1 MVDTLDRFEVDQ
13 EKLPSSFDKLITVDK
28 LIHGEHN
35 PRRVQ
40 PKDSL
45 RKSISRDGL
54 DRPLIVRPD
63 PRREVYHITDGWQ
76 RYQAATDCGW
86 ERLPVM
92 VYETALDALKATETA
107 SIVREWSIY
116 EWANY
121 CQSLAEQFDAENR
134 SAVIEHVAAQ
144 TIHSPPTVRR
154 YLDVM
159 SLPAEIHPLLKNG
172 PEGGTQEWA
181 MLRNYNDDVRQFS
194 GLWWTVAAQLARGQ
208 SAVTRSRIVAIA
220 AQAVEFEL
228 ADDAMEFVELALEN
242 PSTNLDILRRQVL
255 LGSHHSQYLFVPR
268 VPVRLENDKKQAVLE
283 YCRQNRISLSDVV
296 AEKIESLAGEVS
308 DDGSREVI

>member
-1 MVDTLDRFEVDQ
+1 MVKTRDGSEVDE
-13 EKLPSSFDKLITVDK
+13 EKLPSSFDKLIPVDK

-63 PRREVYHITDGWQ
+63 PQRDVYHITDGWQ

-86 ERLPVM
+86 ERLPVT

-121 CQSLAEQFDAENR
+121 CQSLAEQFDADTR

-208 SAVTRSRIVAIA
+208 SGVTRSRIVAIA

-228 ADDAMEFVELALEN
+228 ADDAMEFVESALEN
-242 PSTNLDILRRQVL
+242 PQTDLDTLRRQVL
-255 LGSHHSQYLFVPR
+255 LGSHHSQYLLVPR
-268 VPVRLENDKKQAVLE
+268 VPIRLHPDKKQAVLD
-283 YCRQNRISLSDVV
+283 YCRQNRTSLSEVV
-296 AEKIESLAGEVS
+296 RKQIKSLTEDINNS
-308 DDGSREVI
+308 S

>member
-1 MVDTLDRFEVDQ
+1 MVETRDGSELDE
-13 EKLPSSFDKLITVDK
+13 EKLPSSFDKLISVDK

-63 PRREVYHITDGWQ
+63 PEGDVYHITDGWQ

-86 ERLPVM
+86 ERLPVK
-92 VYETALDALKATETA
+92 VYDTTLDALKATETA

-121 CQSLAEQFDAENR
+121 CQSLAEQFDADTR
-134 SAVIEHVAAQ
+134 SAVIEHVATQ

-181 MLRNYNDDVRQFS
+181 MLRNYNDDVRQFR

-208 SAVTRSRIVAIA
+208 SGVTRSRIVAIA

-228 ADDAMEFVELALEN
+228 ADDAMEFVELALDN
-242 PSTNLDILRRQVL
+242 PSTDLDTLRRQVL
-255 LGSHHSQYLFVPR
+255 LGSHHSQYLLVPR
-268 VPVRLENDKKQAVLE
+268 VPVRLKKDKKQAVLE
-283 YCRQNRISLSDVV
+283 YCRQNRTSLSDVV
-296 AEKIESLAGEVS
+296 AKKIESLADEVS

>member
-1 MVDTLDRFEVDQ
+1 MAEAQEEYEVDQ
-13 EKLPSSFDKLITVDK
+13 EKLPSSFDTLILVDK

-63 PRREVYHITDGWQ
+63 PHRDVYHITDGWQ

-86 ERLPVM
+86 EHLPVD
-92 VYETALDALKATETA
+92 VYETALEALKATETA

-121 CQSLAEQFDAENR
+121 CQSLADQFDAASR

-144 TIHSPPTVRR
+144 TIHSAPTVRR

-159 SLPAEIHPLLKNG
+159 SLPTEVHPLLKNG
-172 PEGGTQEWA
+172 PEGETEEWA

-208 SAVTRSRIVAIA
+208 SAVTRSRIIAIA
-220 AQAVEFEL
+220 ALAVEFEL

-242 PSTNLDILRRQVL
+242 PQVDLDTLRRQVL
-255 LGSHHSQYLFVPR
+255 LGSHHSQYLLVPR
-268 VPVRLENDKKQAVLE
+268 VPVRLEPEKKQAILD
-283 YCRQNRISLSDVV
+283 YCHQNRTSLSEVVSNRIETLAEDVGV
-296 AEKIESLAGEVS
+296 SESK
-308 DDGSREVI
+308 